1 MSNRLKDKVALV
13 TAAGQ
18 GIGKATAI
26 AFHNEGAK
34 VIATDI
40 NDKTLAELNK
50 EYPKIEVKNLDS
62 TNYDTIKKY
71 VSEIDKIDIL
81 FNAVGFVHHGTIL
94 ECDEKDWDFSSNVN
108 VKSMYFMCK
117 AILPLMVKQKEG
129 SIINVSSCASSLKG
143 FPNRFVYG
151 TTKGAVIGLTKSIA
165 ADFVK
170 QNIRCN
176 SIAPGTVFSPSWQD
190 RVNQSPDPVQ
200 AKKDFRRIMK
210 LLRVGQK
217 GNEKP
222 AALDKG
228 GKIRDISSLV
238 KDLNPEYLNFNTL
251 SKLQNIDLSS
261 LSELSSSERVGSC
274 IVKPGKF
281 IGIGLNFSD
290 HAAESGL
297 PVPSE
302 PIMFM
307 KATSCISGPND
318 NIEMVAN
325 SKKLDWEVELG
336 IIIGKAAKHIEQSQ
350 SQDHILGYCLVN
362 DVSEREW
369 QIEKMGQWVKGKS
382 HDTYGPIGPYLVT
395 KDDIKDVNN
404 LNMSLDLNGKRMQTG
419 NTNTMIFNVDVI
431 VSYVSKFMSLH
442 PGDIITTGTP
452 PGVGMG
458 MKPQLF
464 LKSGDKMKLSID
476 NLGEQNSKVVSL

>member
-1 MSNRLKDKVALV
+1 
-13 TAAGQ
+13 
-18 GIGKATAI
+18 
-26 AFHNEGAK
+26 
-34 VIATDI
+34 
-40 NDKTLAELNK
+40 
-50 EYPKIEVKNLDS
+50 
-62 TNYDTIKKY
+62 
-71 VSEIDKIDIL
+71 
-81 FNAVGFVHHGTIL
+81 
-94 ECDEKDWDFSSNVN
+94 
-108 VKSMYFMCK
+108 
-117 AILPLMVKQKEG
+117 
-129 SIINVSSCASSLKG
+129 
-143 FPNRFVYG
+143 
-151 TTKGAVIGLTKSIA
+151 
-165 ADFVK
+165 
-170 QNIRCN
+170 
-176 SIAPGTVFSPSWQD
+176 
-190 RVNQSPDPVQ
+190 
-200 AKKDFRRIMK
+200 MK

-217 GNEKP
+217 GKEKP
-222 AALDKG
+222 AALDKD
-228 GKIRDISSLV
+228 GKIRDISSHI
-238 KDLNPEYLNFNTL
+238 KDLNPDYLNFETI
-251 SKLQNIDLSS
+251 SKLKSADLSS
-261 LSELSSSERVGSC
+261 LPELSLSERIGSC
-274 IVKPGKF
+274 ITKPGKF

-318 NIEMVAN
+318 NIEIVPN

-336 IIIGKAAKHIEQSQ
+336 IIIGKQAKHIEQNQ

-395 KDDIKDVNN
+395 KDDINDVNN

-419 NTNTMIFNVDVI
+419 NTSTMIFNVDVI
-431 VSYVSKFMSLH
+431 VSYVSKFMSLQ

-464 LKSGDKMKLSID
+464 LKSGDEMKLSID
-476 NLGEQNSKVVSL
+476 NLGEQKSKVISL

>member
-1 MSNRLKDKVALV
+1 
-13 TAAGQ
+13 
-18 GIGKATAI
+18 
-26 AFHNEGAK
+26 
-34 VIATDI
+34 
-40 NDKTLAELNK
+40 
-50 EYPKIEVKNLDS
+50 
-62 TNYDTIKKY
+62 
-71 VSEIDKIDIL
+71 
-81 FNAVGFVHHGTIL
+81 
-94 ECDEKDWDFSSNVN
+94 
-108 VKSMYFMCK
+108 
-117 AILPLMVKQKEG
+117 
-129 SIINVSSCASSLKG
+129 
-143 FPNRFVYG
+143 
-151 TTKGAVIGLTKSIA
+151 
-165 ADFVK
+165 
-170 QNIRCN
+170 
-176 SIAPGTVFSPSWQD
+176 
-190 RVNQSPDPVQ
+190 
-200 AKKDFRRIMK
+200 MK

-217 GNEKP
+217 GKEKP
-222 AALDKG
+222 AALDTD
-228 GKIRDISSLV
+228 GKIRDISSYV
-238 KDLNPEYLNFNTL
+238 KDLNPDYLNFETI
-251 SKLQNIDLSS
+251 SKLQSADLSS
-261 LSELSSSERVGSC
+261 LPELSSSERIGSC
-274 IVKPGKF
+274 ITKPGKF
-281 IGIGLNFSD
+281 VAIGLNFSD

-318 NIEMVAN
+318 NIEMVPN

-336 IIIGKAAKHIEQSQ
+336 IIIGKEAKHIEQNQ

-419 NTNTMIFNVDVI
+419 NTSTMIFNVNVI
-431 VSYVSKFMSLH
+431 VSYVSKFMTLQ

-458 MKPQLF
+458 MKPQQF
-464 LKSGDKMKLSID
+464 LKSGDEMKLAID

>member
-1 MSNRLKDKVALV
+1 
-13 TAAGQ
+13 
-18 GIGKATAI
+18 
-26 AFHNEGAK
+26 
-34 VIATDI
+34 
-40 NDKTLAELNK
+40 
-50 EYPKIEVKNLDS
+50 
-62 TNYDTIKKY
+62 
-71 VSEIDKIDIL
+71 
-81 FNAVGFVHHGTIL
+81 
-94 ECDEKDWDFSSNVN
+94 
-108 VKSMYFMCK
+108 
-117 AILPLMVKQKEG
+117 
-129 SIINVSSCASSLKG
+129 
-143 FPNRFVYG
+143 
-151 TTKGAVIGLTKSIA
+151 
-165 ADFVK
+165 
-170 QNIRCN
+170 
-176 SIAPGTVFSPSWQD
+176 
-190 RVNQSPDPVQ
+190 
-200 AKKDFRRIMK
+200 MK

-217 GNEKP
+217 GKEKP
-222 AALDKG
+222 AALDKD

-238 KDLNPEYLNFNTL
+238 KDLNPDYLNFETI
-251 SKLQNIDLSS
+251 SKLQSADLSS
-261 LSELSSSERVGSC
+261 LPELSSSERIGSC
-274 IVKPGKF
+274 ITKPGKF
-281 IGIGLNFSD
+281 VAIGLNFSD

-318 NIEMVAN
+318 NIEMVPN

-336 IIIGKAAKHIEQSQ
+336 IIIGKEAKHIEQNQ

-419 NTNTMIFNVDVI
+419 NTSTMIFNVNVI
-431 VSYVSKFMSLH
+431 VSYVSKFMTLQ

-458 MKPQLF
+458 MKPQQF
-464 LKSGDKMKLSID
+464 LKSGDEMKLTID